1 MSDLT
6 NKHIEELRD
15 EARAHGDEHMELVC
29 VLAVD
34 GYLES
39 TAFRGAT
46 FAQRCALARMTRDE
60 ARAEC
65 ARVIHAARA
74 AREQEY
80 NATIEEQALTTYQEA
95 VIETWIAQAHVD
107 GDDRED
113 AIQRVLCAIDERA
126 ESAIR
131 TLFDRRWPAEVV

>member
-1 MSDLT
+1 MSVT
-6 NKHIEELRD
+6 NKH
-15 EARAHGDEHMELVC
+15 
-29 VLAVD
+29 
-34 GYLES
+34 
-39 TAFRGAT
+39 RGGV
-46 FAQRCALARMTRDE
+46 M
-60 ARAEC
+60 
-65 ARVIHAARA
+65 
-74 AREQEY
+74 
-80 NATIEEQALTTYQEA
+80 ALTTYQEA